1 MISKV
6 YTASTTGLQVNKI
19 EIELDTSPGLPS
31 IVVVGLPDK
40 AVQESK
46 ERLKSSLKQ
55 SGFEFPEGK
64 LTINLA
70 PADVAKSGTAYDLP
84 MAIGVLEMMNYINKI
99 PEDALFLGELSLD
112 GVLRPITGV
121 LTIALKALDL
131 GIKSI
136 FVPSHNALEARL
148 AKGVEVF
155 AVNDLKQLVDHLN
168 HKKEISPTENI
179 KIDEYSL
186 TLESQLEELEDFDLA
201 YVKGQEQ
208 AKRAL
213 EIAASGGHNT
223 MFIGP
228 PGSGKTLLARSYA
241 SILPK
246 MSDQEILE
254 VTQLYSIAGLLP
266 GEGVMYRRPFRSPH
280 HSASHIAL
288 VGGGS
293 RIRPGE
299 ISLAHRGVLFLDEFP
314 EFDRKTIEALRQPL
328 EDGVVSISRAS
339 GTLTF
344 PSRFYL
350 LAAANPTPAGFDP
363 DDKDSLQRPQSKKAI
378 LSYQSRFSGP
388 IMDRIDL
395 QVEVTRVEHDKLQDQ
410 ELGETSAFVRLRVQ
424 RARDIQTARFKD
436 TKITCNAEMTLPM
449 ILKYCGLSEESKK
462 MLKTASEKYKLSAR
476 AYMRLLKLSRT
487 IADLAGEDEIKLEH
501 VAESL
506 QYRGK
511 F

>member
-6 YTASTTGLQVNKI
+6 YTASTLGLQVNKI
-19 EIELDTSPGLPS
+19 EIELDFSPGLPA

-46 ERLKSSLKQ
+46 ERLRSGIKH
-55 SGFEFPEGK
+55 SGFEFPDSK
-64 LTINLA
+64 VTINLA
-70 PADVAKSGTAYDLP
+70 PADVVKSGTSFDLP
-84 MAIGVLEMMNYINKI
+84 MAVGILDLMNYITNI
-99 PEDALFLGELSLD
+99 PEKSLFLGELALD
-112 GVLRPITGV
+112 GSLRAISGV
-121 LTIALKALDL
+121 LTIALQAHQK
-131 GIKSI
+131 GIRRL
-136 FVPSHNALEARL
+136 FVPTQNCNEARL
-148 AKGVEVF
+148 AKDVEVYG
-155 AVNDLKQLVDHLN
+155 VGSLTELVDHLN
-168 HKKEISPTENI
+168 GKKLIDPAPLL
-179 KIDEYSL
+179 KIDEISQIDSL
-186 TLESQLEELEDFDLA
+186 EHELDDFDLC

-241 SILPK
+241 TILPK

-254 VTQLYSIAGLLP
+254 VTQIYSVAGLLP
-266 GEGVMYRRPFRSPH
+266 PEGVIYKRPFRSPH

-293 RIRPGE
+293 KIRPGE
-299 ISLAHRGVLFLDEFP
+299 ISLSHRGVLFLDEFP

-328 EDGVVSISRAS
+328 EDGLVSISRAS

-350 LAAANPTPAGFDP
+350 LAAANPTPSGFDP
-363 DDKDSLQRPQSKKAI
+363 EDRDSLQRPQSKQAI

-395 QVEVTRVEHDKLQDQ
+395 QVEVHRVDQEKLQSMS
-410 ELGETSAFVRLRVQ
+410 LGETSAVVRERV
-424 RARDIQTARFKD
+424 QTARNIQIERFKG
-436 TKITCNAEMTLPM
+436 TKITCNAEMNLAM
-449 ILKYCGLSEESKK
+449 IQKYCLLDEASKHL
-462 MLKTASEKYKLSAR
+462 LKQASEKFKLSAR

-487 IADLAGEDEIKLEH
+487 IADLEGQGDIKLEH
-501 VAESL
+501 IAESL

>member
-6 YTASTTGLQVNKI
+6 YTASTIGLQVNKI
-19 EIELDTSPGLPS
+19 EIELDTSPGLPNV
-31 IVVVGLPDK
+31 IVVGLPDK
-40 AVQESK
+40 AIQESK
-46 ERLKSSLKQ
+46 ERLRAAIRH
-55 SGFEFPEGK
+55 SGFEFPDGK
-64 LTINLA
+64 ITINLA
-70 PADVAKSGTAYDLP
+70 PADVIKTGTAYDLP
-84 MAIGVLEMMNYINKI
+84 MAVGILNLLDYIPKI
-99 PEDALFLGELSLD
+99 PPKALFLGELALD
-112 GVLRPITGV
+112 GQLRPINGV
-121 LTIALKALDL
+121 LTIALMASKL
-131 GIKSI
+131 GFDKL
-136 FVPSHNALEARL
+136 FVPAQNAQEARL
-148 AKGVEVF
+148 SK
-155 AVNDLKQLVDHLN
+155 NL
-168 HKKEISPTENI
+168 EIYPINN
-179 KIDEYSL
+179 
-186 TLESQLEELEDFDLA
+186 LEELVKFLNQQIDIAPVSRLEIKSLITTDTLENELEENDLA

-228 PGSGKTLLARSYA
+228 PGSGKTLLAKSYA
-241 SILPK
+241 TILPQ

-254 VTQLYSIAGLLP
+254 VTQIYSLAGQLP
-266 GEGVMYRRPFRSPH
+266 PEGIVYKRPFRSPH

-293 RIRPGE
+293 KIRPGE
-299 ISLAHRGVLFLDEFP
+299 ISLAHRGILFLDEFP

-328 EDGVVSISRAS
+328 EDGMVSISRAS
-339 GTLTF
+339 GTLVF

-363 DDKDSLQRPQSKKAI
+363 DDKESLQRPQSKKAI

-395 QVEVTRVEHDKLQDQ
+395 QVDVNRVDHDKLQSQ
-410 ELGETSAFVRLRVQ
+410 ELGKTSREIRMQVQ
-424 RARDIQTARFKD
+424 RARDQQLDRFLG
-436 TKITCNAEMTLPM
+436 TKITCNAEMTLSM
-449 ILKYCGLSEESKK
+449 IQKYCVLNQECKNL
-462 MLKTASEKYKLSAR
+462 LKNAADKFKLSAR

-487 IADLAGEDEIKLEH
+487 IADLGNEENIKLEH
-501 VAESL
+501 IAESL